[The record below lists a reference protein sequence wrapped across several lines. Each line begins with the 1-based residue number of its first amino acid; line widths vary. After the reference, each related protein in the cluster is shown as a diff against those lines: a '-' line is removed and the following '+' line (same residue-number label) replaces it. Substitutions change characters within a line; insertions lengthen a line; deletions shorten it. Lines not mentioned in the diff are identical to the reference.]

1 MHCSE
6 MSMLVVGRWAKVIIA
21 FGNGMSVIITGWA
34 KGEPTSMNSVLT
46 MKAAY
51 SPPVAEMVSFTG
63 LSSKCRGEQGQYYRI
78 AEEDEDNGH

>member
-1 MHCSE
+1 
-6 MSMLVVGRWAKVIIA
+6 
-21 FGNGMSVIITGWA
+21 
-34 KGEPTSMNSVLT
+34 MNSILT